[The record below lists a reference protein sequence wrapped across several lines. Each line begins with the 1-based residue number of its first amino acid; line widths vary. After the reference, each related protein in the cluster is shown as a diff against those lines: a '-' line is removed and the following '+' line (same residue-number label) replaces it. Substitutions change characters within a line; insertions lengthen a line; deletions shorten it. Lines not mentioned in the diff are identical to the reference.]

1 MEALKHPETE
11 LTYYALTGARQQSID
26 DVERLF
32 SQKVI
37 QFMQDN
43 NYSDEAE
50 YLRMIRNWRR
60 AVDERGLSDKQRELF
75 CRDLQEFIVMDL
87 MTVCKDRPIDFSLM
101 DINR

>member
-1 MEALKHPETE
+1 MEALKHSETE

-26 DVERLF
+26 DVEHLF

-60 AVDERGLSDKQRELF
+60 AVDERGLSDKQ
-75 CRDLQEFIVMDL
+75 
-87 MTVCKDRPIDFSLM
+87 
-101 DINR
+101 